1 MIILGICDSI
11 ESHACLVKDGVLIA
25 AISEE
30 RLTRIKA
37 DQGYPIKSINKVLE
51 ISKIKKEEID
61 LVAVAGFDNGLFQTI
76 YRPGALFSIQ
86 DWIEQNEKFWK
97 PKLYENKKLHELD
110 DFLIWKKKYPKI
122 KNNIYKDLIKRLNKK
137 NTRNH
142 FKIFDEIR
150 KKVISDHLQIDKK
163 KIKVFR
169 HETCHQYYGMYS
181 QQQKKKK
188 SIILTLEG
196 KGDDSSATISLVK
209 DNKIKEV
216 YRTNE
221 AMIGRLYRYVTLL
234 LGMKPGQHEYKVMG
248 LAPYGLPYHGNKS
261 LKHFEKFNRIVGTKI
276 IKNNIFND
284 VYYST
289 REALHGERFDGI
301 AWGIQT
307 CTENFIKKWTL
318 NCIKKFKIR
327 DIILSG
333 GVAQNIKAVK
343 HLLDDKKIRSV
354 WSGPISGDGS
364 LSIGAAWIA
373 CKEYDK
379 NNNIKGLKNLYLG
392 SSISN
397 QNLENKILKK
407 CKNFKILKDVKN
419 DKIAKW
425 ISSGFI
431 IARCKGRMEF
441 GQRAL
446 GNRSILADPRSILS
460 VEKINSQIKYRDFWM
475 PFTPTITFEGAKKIL
490 KNSGKIYSPF
500 MTVAFDLKERFIK
513 KLPGVI
519 HSADK
524 STRPQMLKKEDNPDY
539 YNLIKEFEK
548 ISGLPVLLNTSF
560 NLHGDAIVES
570 ANQAIDTF
578 LKSDL
583 DALILNNY
591 LIIRSKEMH

>member
-37 DQGYPIKSINKVLE
+37 DQGYPKKSINKVLE
-51 ISKIKKEEID
+51 ISKIKKKEID

-97 PKLYENKKLHELD
+97 PKLYDNKKFDELD

-122 KNNIYKDLIKRLNKK
+122 KNNIYKDIIKRLNKK

-150 KKVISDHLQIDKK
+150 KKVISDHLQIDRK

-169 HETCHQYYGMYS
+169 HETCHQYYGMFS
-181 QQQKKKK
+181 QQQKKKR

-196 KGDDSSATISLVK
+196 KGDDSSATISLVN
-209 DNKIKEV
+209 DNKIKEI

-261 LKHFEKFNRIVGTKI
+261 LKHFEKFNKIVGTKI
-276 IKNNIFND
+276 IKNNIFKD
-284 VYYST
+284 VYYSS

-307 CTENFIKKWTL
+307 CTENFIKKWAL
-318 NCIKKFKIR
+318 NCIKKFKIS

-343 HLLDDKKIRSV
+343 HLLDDKKIKSV

-446 GNRSILADPRSILS
+446 GNRSILADPRSISS
-460 VEKINSQIKYRDFWM
+460 VEKINSKIKYRDFWM

-519 HSADK
+519 HPADK

-591 LIIRSKEMH
+591 LIIRSKEMY